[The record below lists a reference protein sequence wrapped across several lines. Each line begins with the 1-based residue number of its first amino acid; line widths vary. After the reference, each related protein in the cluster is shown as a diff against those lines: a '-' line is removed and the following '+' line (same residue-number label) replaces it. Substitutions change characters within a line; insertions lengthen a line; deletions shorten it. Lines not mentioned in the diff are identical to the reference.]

1 MKDKPLQ
8 PLTEIRQTLVAL
20 KETFWIALD
29 TLRSHKLRTFLT
41 LLGVMLAVTT
51 LVAVMSVLN
60 GLNLYV
66 ADKVAN
72 LGSNA
77 FVIDRI
83 GIATNLDQ
91 WNKARKRPP
100 LQMDDLQALRDGMKL
115 ADRIAGMQRA
125 TADVRYGNTLS
136 ADVTIIGA
144 TPEYAEIRDIDAAN
158 GRLLT
163 LTDEEHRAGVCV
175 IGADVATK
183 LFAGIDPVGKEI
195 RAGQGQCEIVGV
207 AAPKGT
213 VLGQPRDNFVMMP
226 LGTYRKEWLVAQ
238 DTVTIFVEA
247 RSRQSMSS
255 AADEA
260 RVILRS
266 RRHVRYQDDD
276 NFGIVEP
283 SSLLGIWD
291 SLTASI
297 FGVAVWVTSVF
308 LVVGGIVIMN
318 IMLASVTERTREI
331 GLRKSLGARRRDIVM
346 QFLVE
351 SSLLAAAG
359 GLVGVG
365 IALGIAGLVRATT
378 PLPISTP
385 AFAVIIALLLSTG
398 VGLFFG
404 IYPAIRASRLDPI
417 EALRAET

>member
-1 MKDKPLQ
+1 
-8 PLTEIRQTLVAL
+8 VAL

-115 ADRIAGMQRA
+115 ADRIAGMQQA

-144 TPEYAEIRDIDAAN
+144 TPEYAEIRDI
-158 GRLLT
+158 
-163 LTDEEHRAGVCV
+163 
-175 IGADVATK
+175 GADVATK
-183 LFAGIDPVGKEI
+183 LFSGIDPVGKEI

-207 AAPKGT
+207 ATPKGT

-297 FGVAVWVTSVF
+297 FGVAVWVTS
-308 LVVGGIVIMN
+308 
-318 IMLASVTERTREI
+318 
-331 GLRKSLGARRRDIVM
+331 
-346 QFLVE
+346 
-351 SSLLAAAG
+351 
-359 GLVGVG
+359 
-365 IALGIAGLVRATT
+365 
-378 PLPISTP
+378 
-385 AFAVIIALLLSTG
+385 
-398 VGLFFG
+398 
-404 IYPAIRASRLDPI
+404 
-417 EALRAET
+417 

>member
-1 MKDKPLQ
+1 MSSPSVK
-8 PLTEIRQTLVAL
+8 TGMRQTLVAL
-20 KETFWIALD
+20 EETFWIAVD

-77 FVIDRI
+77 FVIDRV
-83 GIATNLDQ
+83 GLVMNLEQ

-100 LQMDDLQALRDGMKL
+100 LRMDDLEALRDGMKL
-115 ADRIAGMQRA
+115 ASNIAGEQE
-125 TADVRYGNTLS
+125 TSADVRFGSGLS
-136 ADVTIIGA
+136 EDVRIIGA

-158 GRLLT
+158 GRLLSAV
-163 LTDEEHRAGVCV
+163 DEEHRSGVCV
-175 IGADVATK
+175 IGPDLAAK
-183 LFAGIDPVGKEI
+183 LFAGIDPIGREI
-195 RAGQGQCEIVGV
+195 RAGQGRYEIVGV
-207 AAPKGT
+207 AAPKGS
-213 VLGQPRDNFVMMP
+213 VLGQTQDNFVMIP
-226 LGTYRKEWLVAQ
+226 LGTYRSEWLAPQ
-238 DTVTIFVEA
+238 DSVQIFVEA
-247 RSRQSMSS
+247 RSRQAMSS

-260 RVILRS
+260 RVILRA
-266 RRHVRYQDDD
+266 RHHERYEDED

-283 SSLLGIWD
+283 SALMGIWD
-291 SLTASI
+291 ELTANI

-308 LVVGGIVIMN
+308 LLVGGIVIMN

-331 GLRKSLGARRRDIVM
+331 GLRKSLGARRRHIVM

-351 SSLLAAAG
+351 SSLLAASG
-359 GLVGVG
+359 GLVGIGLAIG
-365 IALGIAGLVRATT
+365 IAALVRAAT
-378 PLPISTP
+378 PIPISTP
-385 AFAVIIALLLSTG
+385 IFAVIVSLLLSTS

-404 IYPAIRASRLDPI
+404 IYPAIRAARLDPI
-417 EALRAET
+417 EALRADA

>member
-1 MKDKPLQ
+1 MKSPPVQ
-8 PLTEIRQTLVAL
+8 TGMRQTLVAL
-20 KETFWIALD
+20 QETFWIALD
-29 TLRSHKLRTFLT
+29 ALRSHKLRTFLT

-83 GIATNLDQ
+83 GIAMNLEQ

-100 LQMDDLQALRDGMKL
+100 LRLDDLEALRDGMKL
-115 ADRIAGMQRA
+115 ANRIAGEQE
-125 TADVRYGNTLS
+125 TIADVRFGSGLS
-136 ADVTIIGA
+136 EDVRIIGA
-144 TPEYAEIRDIDAAN
+144 TPEYAQIRDIDAAN

-163 LTDEEHRAGVCV
+163 AVDEEHRAGVCV
-175 IGADVATK
+175 IGPDLAAK
-183 LFAGIDPVGKEI
+183 LFEGIDPIERGI
-195 RAGQGQCEIVGV
+195 RAGQGLYQIIGV
-207 AAPKGT
+207 AAPKGSI
-213 VLGQPRDNFVMMP
+213 LGQTQDNFVMIP
-226 LGTYRKEWLVAQ
+226 LGTYRKEWLAPQ
-238 DTVTIFVEA
+238 DSVQIFVEA
-247 RSRQSMSS
+247 RSRQAMSS

-260 RVILRS
+260 RMILRA
-266 RRHVRYQDDD
+266 RRHVRYEDDD

-283 SSLLGIWD
+283 SALMGIWD
-291 SLTASI
+291 NLTANI

-331 GLRKSLGARRRDIVM
+331 GLRRSLGARRRHIVM

-351 SSLLAAAG
+351 SSLLAASG
-359 GLVGVG
+359 GLVGIG
-365 IALGIAGLVRATT
+365 LALGIAALVRAST
-378 PLPISTP
+378 PIPISTP
-385 AFAVIIALLLSTG
+385 IFAVIISLLLSTS

-404 IYPAIRASRLDPI
+404 IYPAMRAARLDPI
-417 EALRAET
+417 EALRADA